1 MFESPVILL
10 VITQVEYD
18 SSFGLLLN
26 RRLQKVSSN
35 EASLEV
41 KLLSSNLPTFFKMEV
56 SYLVTQ
62 PLFNV

>member
-18 SSFGLLLN
+18 SSFELLFNTTLSN
-26 RRLQKVSSN
+26 VPPN
-35 EASLEV
+35 EAILEV
-41 KLLSSNLPTFFKMEV
+41 KLFSSNIPKLFKMEV
-56 SYLVTQ
+56 RYLVTQ